1 MRHVYFRG
9 YLRLL
14 TASRTLVLLM
24 ALVLPA
30 AAWAQTIKLEA
41 ENATLVGLTVATT
54 LPGYS
59 GTGYVVGFDAPQ
71 DSLVFTFPATANR
84 YNLTIR
90 YASPSGARTTTAVV
104 NGVASAIAFANNAG
118 FATLAAGHPTLRAG
132 QNTLTIRTGQ
142 GYFAIDYITLTPV
155 PTVVVPLVNGRAEAE
170 QGYRNY
176 VTVATSPAG
185 FSGTGYVT
193 GFTNSDTAN
202 VNISF
207 NAPAAGLY
215 RLTIGYT
222 SPFGVKGYNLTV
234 NDEGTTGLFTGTTAA
249 ANFGAKNAGNFLLPA
264 GLTSVV
270 IGGNYGYYGIDYVEI
285 TPVTTA
291 LPVRP
296 PKQLSDPLATPS
308 ARSLFAYITDL
319 YGTKV
324 LSGQQDDQM
333 GNPNSE
339 VAYVLRTT
347 GKEPAMASMDLF
359 DYSYSQVQKYGQ
371 PTGTTERFLAWAT
384 RGNARGI
391 VSLIWHWRA
400 PADLN
405 NPNAPEGAFYSS
417 NTSFN
422 LTAVLADT
430 AGTRYHLLLRD
441 IDSIASQLKK
451 FQRAGVPVLWR
462 PVHESPGNFFWW
474 NNGMPAA
481 SAPASFKTLW
491 QLLYTRL
498 TTRHRLHNLIWV
510 YSANDV
516 PSAAWYPGDAYV
528 DITGTD
534 VYKMP
539 SANMT
544 DNWAAMQT
552 QFAPRKL
559 VALTESGTLTDPD
572 RVRGYATWWSWFCG
586 WQGSY
591 IRTQPTPFLQ
601 RVYLDA
607 DVITRDELPNW
618 YTYALAAKVAVNP
631 AELSVY
637 PNPAS
642 GYMLNV
648 RLELTS
654 SRAVAVT
661 LVNSLGQQVAAAS
674 YALRGGANEFQVPI
688 AGLAPGMY
696 QLVVRTPGQPAM
708 SRRVVLAP

>member
-1 MRHVYFRG
+1 
-9 YLRLL
+9 
-14 TASRTLVLLM
+14 
-24 ALVLPA
+24 
-30 AAWAQTIKLEA
+30 
-41 ENATLVGLTVATT
+41 
-54 LPGYS
+54 
-59 GTGYVVGFDAPQ
+59 
-71 DSLVFTFPATANR
+71 
-84 YNLTIR
+84 
-90 YASPSGARTTTAVV
+90 
-104 NGVASAIAFANNAG
+104 
-118 FATLAAGHPTLRAG
+118 
-132 QNTLTIRTGQ
+132 
-142 GYFAIDYITLTPV
+142 
-155 PTVVVPLVNGRAEAE
+155 
-170 QGYRNY
+170 
-176 VTVATSPAG
+176 
-185 FSGTGYVT
+185 
-193 GFTNSDTAN
+193 
-202 VNISF
+202 
-207 NAPAAGLY
+207 
-215 RLTIGYT
+215 
-222 SPFGVKGYNLTV
+222 
-234 NDEGTTGLFTGTTAA
+234 
-249 ANFGAKNAGNFLLPA
+249 
-264 GLTSVV
+264 
-270 IGGNYGYYGIDYVEI
+270 
-285 TPVTTA
+285 
-291 LPVRP
+291 
-296 PKQLSDPLATPS
+296 
-308 ARSLFAYITDL
+308 
-319 YGTKV
+319 
-324 LSGQQDDQM
+324 
-333 GNPNSE
+333 
-339 VAYVLRTT
+339 
-347 GKEPAMASMDLF
+347 
-359 DYSYSQVQKYGQ
+359 
-371 PTGTTERFLAWAT
+371 
-384 RGNARGI
+384 
-391 VSLIWHWRA
+391 
-400 PADLN
+400 
-405 NPNAPEGAFYSS
+405 
-417 NTSFN
+417 
-422 LTAVLADT
+422 
-430 AGTRYHLLLRD
+430 
-441 IDSIASQLKK
+441 
-451 FQRAGVPVLWR
+451 
-462 PVHESPGNFFWW
+462 
-474 NNGMPAA
+474 MPASSA
-481 SAPASFKTLW
+481 SASFKTLW

-654 SRAVAVT
+654 SRVVAVT
-661 LVNSLGQQVAAAS
+661 LVNSLGQQVAAAT